1 MVFCM
6 AFYHISR
13 NISFCIQNVHIY
25 NYRALYIICM
35 YLRIFMGT
43 QNENMKFYIQKC
55 MVGNLNYI
63 LCLSINDC
71 KHLFYHIWMSILHEK
86 VFLCIKSINWGKD
99 GRILKSD
106 CIFISKLF
114 LLFFNC
120 IFLHIYDHSLNQ
132 QFFLSNI
139 LLFRKII
146 QLAIRNLLQLNSHS

>member
-13 NISFCIQNVHIY
+13 NISFYIQNVHIY
-25 NYRALYIICM
+25 NYKAQYIICM
-35 YLRIFMGT
+35 YLRIFMGI
-43 QNENMKFYIQKC
+43 QNENMKFYIPKG

-86 VFLCIKSINWGKD
+86 VFLCIRSNYQGKD

-106 CIFISKLF
+106 CIFISNLF

-132 QFFLSNI
+132 KFFLSNI
-139 LLFRKII
+139 LLF
-146 QLAIRNLLQLNSHS
+146 